1 MLTRSLVRWSLVA
14 AAWLLGVIA
23 VLLLLLRLA
32 ISQTDAFTPRIEAL
46 LEARIGVPVT
56 IERLSLTLSRNDLLL
71 RLDGLKAETPEGQAL
86 FSLDHAGLRLD
97 TWATLA
103 NMAPIFSD
111 ARISGTEF
119 HLYEGIGGVWQWP
132 EPAELPVDFAPD
144 PDVDL
149 DTIDDWAGLIL
160 RQRLWVND
168 TRVILHGSQDRVML
182 HAETLLLT
190 GDERRTRLAGA
201 INIAE
206 SLQQAREVEL
216 PAAELKVEMQPGER
230 GFSDFSAALQLDIQ
244 LDQLVVL
251 AAMFRPDHVPYLEQ
265 AGGSAR
271 LWGRWGDGRL
281 EEARIAVD
289 VPQLTLRHDVQY
301 AVLRDIEANGL
312 WQRDGDGGEAWLSG
326 DAQSVEW
333 AQPVGD
339 SDGPALPRHWSASHQ
354 PGQWEVRT
362 SAFELA
368 SLTAWR
374 DYVLLPESVTR
385 VLQTLSPRGQVQGL
399 QVGQREG
406 HWGVNASLTGVEVS
420 PWQQAPGGGP
430 LDAWV
435 EARDLRGRVLFS
447 SNGDSTLYFPDVFAT
462 PMQLRHAEGEV
473 QWVYDGPRTMV
484 SGKRIKVDWDGAQLS
499 GGFGLVTGQSRGHFG
514 LDVDFNDVDALE
526 RPLAQWLP
534 LGVME
539 DELSDFLLN
548 DIGGYVNQGSLQLSQ
563 PLGSTVT
570 REDFTAT
577 LALAITQGYLPIA
590 PGWPRIE
597 DVEGRL
603 TWRNKVLEAVI
614 DHAQSHGVTAS
625 QGELVMEDEVLDLS
639 GLLYAD
645 GKSLTS
651 FLQAMPDIDLAQLS
665 DLRLSGEVNGD
676 IAMSLPLEAP
686 ETLQL
691 EVNAKPRFSEVVY
704 LPLDLRLQA
713 VEGDLAWLQDGERRG
728 LAGEASA
735 RLLGGEIHADMHT
748 QRDEI
753 ELQGS
758 FATAALFGLA
768 GLDDS
773 QGTLPFEGQLQ
784 WQGLVRLL
792 PTPTVRLESRLV
804 GVTSHLPEPF
814 AKSAQQPW
822 PWVINADIDAGQIE
836 SRLADIASVRAQQL
850 NGGLAGTLYLGSEA
864 VTLPDWPSQPGFTMA
879 VDVPRLDPMAWYQ
892 AIEPLMEGD
901 AIQFGDGNVAD
912 AGSGSSQSPLAVSLT
927 SACVVYQDECLGNVR
942 AAGSMNSGRADMEV
956 SGNIVT
962 GHLRYDDDLPHPL
975 DIAIESIALDRL
987 LALGNV
993 QHDADSARPD
1003 SWWEEVETRRDLPLA
1018 IPGWLADVPNGRL
1031 RMAEIAMESRRFGP
1045 LTAYWQSDGERFS
1058 LAPVGLTMGQLS
1070 ARGELYW
1077 EGDSVSSHTRAD
1089 ISIQGGDVGTALE
1102 RLDQPV
1108 VMRSRSTDVV
1118 ASLDWPGAPWQLDL
1132 SHSDGYIRT
1141 DIRDGRFVT
1150 MESTPARLIGL
1161 LNFDNILRRLRLDF
1175 SDVTGQGTA
1184 FDRVQGTA
1192 DVSGGLLT
1200 LRGPLQIDAPAA
1212 TLKLTGNVNLV
1223 NRELDQRLGVTLPV
1237 TQSLPIAAIAVGAP
1251 IVGGALFLA
1260 DQLFG
1265 DALDRATTLHYRVR
1279 GPWTSPQVT
1288 LEGPQ

>member
-1 MLTRSLVRWSLVA
+1 MLTRSLVRWSLVI
-14 AAWLLGVIA
+14 AAWLLGIIA
-23 VLLLLLRLA
+23 ILMLLLRLA
-32 ISQTDAFTPRIEAL
+32 VSQTDAFTPRIEAL

-103 NMAPIFSD
+103 NLAPIFSD

-119 HLYEGIGGVWQWP
+119 HLYEGVGGTWQWP
-132 EPAELPVDFAPD
+132 EPAELPLFIAPE

-149 DTIDDWAGLIL
+149 AAIDEWAGLIL

-168 TRVILHGSQDRVML
+168 TRVVLHGGQDTVML
-182 HAETLLLT
+182 HAQTLLLT

-206 SLQQAREVEL
+206 SIEQAREVAL
-216 PAAELKVEMQPGER
+216 PAAEIKVEMQPGRR

-271 LWGRWGDGRL
+271 LWGRWGGGRL

-326 DAQSVEW
+326 DAESVEW
-333 AQPVGD
+333 AQPVGV
-339 SDGPALPRHWSASHQ
+339 SEGPALPRHWSASHQ
-354 PGQWEVRT
+354 PGEWEVRT

-399 QVGQREG
+399 HVGQRDG
-406 HWGVNASLTGVEVS
+406 HWGVDAAITGLEVS

-435 EARDLRGRVLFS
+435 QARDQRGRVQFNS
-447 SNGDSTLYFPDVFAT
+447 SGESTLYFPDVFAA

-473 QWVYDGPRTMV
+473 EWVYDGPRAMV
-484 SGKRIKVDWDGAQLS
+484 SGKRLKVGWDGAQVT
-499 GGFGLVTGQSRGHFG
+499 GGFGLVTGQDRGHFG
-514 LDVDFNDVDALE
+514 LDIDFSDVDALQ

-539 DELSDFLLN
+539 DELRDYLLN
-548 DIGGYVNQGSLQLSQ
+548 GIGGYVDQGSLQLSQ
-563 PLGSTVT
+563 PLGNTAS

-577 LALAITQGYLPIA
+577 LALAITQGHLPIA
-590 PGWPRIE
+590 PGWPRLD

-603 TWRNKVLEAVI
+603 KWHNKVLEAEI
-614 DHAQSHGVTAS
+614 EHAQSHGITAS
-625 QGELVMEDEVLDLS
+625 RGVLVMEDDVLDLS
-639 GLLYAD
+639 GQLHAEGQALAD
-645 GKSLTS
+645 
-651 FLQAMPDIDLAQLS
+651 FLQAMPNVDFSQLS
-665 DLRLSGEVNGD
+665 DFHVSGEVNGD
-676 IAMSLPLEAP
+676 IALSLPLESP
-686 ETLQL
+686 EALQL
-691 EVNAKPRFSEVVY
+691 EINAQPRFPEVLY
-704 LPLDLRLQA
+704 RPMDLRLRE
-713 VEGDLAWLQDGERRG
+713 VVGDLAWLQDGHARG
-728 LAGEASA
+728 LVGEANA
-735 RLLGGEIHADMHT
+735 RLLGGEISADINT
-748 QRDEI
+748 QRDGI
-753 ELQGS
+753 ALQGNV
-758 FATAALFGLA
+758 ATAALFGLA
-768 GLDDS
+768 GLDER
-773 QGTLPFEGQLQ
+773 QATLLLEGQLQ
-784 WQGLVRLL
+784 WQGRVRLE
-792 PTPTVRLESRLV
+792 PTPTVRFESRLV

-814 AKSAQQPW
+814 AKTAQQPW
-822 PWVINADIDAGQIE
+822 PWVITADIDAGRIE
-836 SRLADIASVRAQQL
+836 SRLADIAVARAQQR
-850 NGGLAGTLYLGSEA
+850 NDNIAGVLHLGSEA
-864 VTLPDWPSQPGFTMA
+864 ETLPEWPTHPGFTIVA
-879 VDVPRLDPMAWYQ
+879 EVPRLDPLAWQQ
-892 AIEPLMEGD
+892 AVSPLIEGD
-901 AIQFGDGNVAD
+901 AAQPSGGSQNGNRQQPLRVAL
-912 AGSGSSQSPLAVSLT
+912 ASP
-927 SACVVYQDECLGNVR
+927 CVVYQDECLGNARV
-942 AAGSMNSGRADMEV
+942 AGSMSDGRANLDV

-962 GHLRYDDDLPHPL
+962 GHLRYNDTSSHPL
-975 DIAIESIALDRL
+975 DITIESIELDRL
-987 LALGNV
+987 MALGNV
-993 QHDADSARPD
+993 QHDADKPSPD
-1003 SWWEEVETRRDLPLA
+1003 SWLEEVETRRDSPVA
-1018 IPGWLADVPNGRL
+1018 IPDWLPDVPDGRL
-1031 RMAEIAMESRRFGP
+1031 RLAEIAMGPRRFGP
-1045 LTAYWQSDGERFS
+1045 LTAYWNTDGERFS

-1070 ARGELYW
+1070 ARGQLYW
-1077 EGDSVSSHTRAD
+1077 EGSSVSSHTRAD

-1132 SHSDGYIRT
+1132 SRSDGYIRT

-1150 MESTPARLIGL
+1150 LESAPVRLIGL

-1192 DVSGGLLT
+1192 DVTGGLLT

-1237 TQSLPIAAIAVGAP
+1237 SQSLPIAAVAVGAP

-1265 DALDRATTLHYRVR
+1265 DALDRATTLHYRVQ
-1279 GPWTSPQVT
+1279 GPWASPQVT
-1288 LEGPQ
+1288 LEGP